1 MPELPASRPTPR
13 RRISPRVW
21 KRVLLGAVTLPP
33 IGFALLTIFLDH
45 WGWQERAQPAD
56 VIIVLGAQVR
66 PDGNASQSL
75 RGRALQAAELYKR
88 GLGRSVICTG
98 GIGDYA
104 PSEAEVAA
112 NIVENDG
119 ARYIRNRNPR
129 RRLYDDV
136 IREERSHSTWE
147 NSVNAAQICHSNN
160 WKRVIIVSD
169 PYHLW
174 RARRDFQRQG
184 LTVYTSP
191 SRATWLTDYP
201 ARRWQLAAREACA
214 VLRDLLIGPR

>member
-1 MPELPASRPTPR
+1 MRPERKKKWRPTKGMVVACLLLP
-13 RRISPRVW
+13 VVGF
-21 KRVLLGAVTLPP
+21 VLLVV
-33 IGFALLTIFLDH
+33 FLDH

-56 VIIVLGAQVR
+56 AIIVLGAQVR
-66 PDGNASQSL
+66 PDGSASQSL
-75 RGRALQAAELYKR
+75 RGRVLQAAELYNR
-88 GLGRSVICTG
+88 GLGQHIICTG

-112 NIVENDG
+112 SILEKAG
-119 ARYIRNRNPR
+119 ARYICNRNPR
-129 RRLYDDV
+129 RRDCFLLYNAV
-136 IREERSHSTWE
+136 LREQQSHSTWE
-147 NSVNAAQICHSNN
+147 NAVNSAEICRGYG

-191 SRATWLTDYP
+191 SHAAWLTDYP

-214 VLRDLLIGPR
+214 VLRDLIIGPR